1 MEQLREEMRMW
12 IIPDDDL
19 PQDLCFDLIEDVV
32 AHPAQRQVSWQE
44 QEKVST
50 HIK

>member
-1 MEQLREEMRMW
+1 MDKLREEMATH
-12 IIPDDDL
+12 IIPDDEL
-19 PQDLCFDLIEDVV
+19 PEGLCFDLVHDVLP
-32 AHPAQRQVSWQE
+32 HSAQRQVSWAE

>member
-1 MEQLREEMRMW
+1 MEQLREEMTNW
-12 IIPDDDL
+12 IIPDEDL
-19 PQDLCFDLIEDVV
+19 PKALCFDLEDDVLP
-32 AHPAQRQVSWQE
+32 HPAQRQVSWAE